1 MPGEDRRGA
10 GAGAPGAAS
19 APAGPAVG
27 APLAE
32 VQGQLYDLITAPE
45 GARKRLAELGRAPR
59 DLEAM
64 VRSSGQLSA
73 VERVDIYANMYFF
86 RILEVLADE
95 YAKIVT
101 LVGGDVFHN
110 LVTDYLL
117 ACRPAHPSLR
127 EVGARLP
134 AYLAY
139 HPLTEARPWLSEL
152 ARLERTRL
160 ELFDGP
166 DAEIL
171 TFDAVRAMPPEAL
184 PELALRAIPC
194 QAVVRVEHVIA
205 PLWRALEAVSDE
217 THADEGRANEARTA
231 RIDSDAGRNEGRP
244 QQDHHSTDPPRSVET
259 ILVWRQAFNVFHRV
273 LDPDEVPCLSL
284 VEAGATFATLC
295 ERLSEGRAAEA
306 AAQRAY
312 ELLARWLSDGLL
324 ASVTTNTRRSPSE

>member
-1 MPGEDRRGA
+1 MPGEGRRGA
-10 GAGAPGAAS
+10 GDAPPDAAS
-19 APAGPAVG
+19 SRPGSDLG

-32 VQGQLYDLITAPE
+32 VQAHLYDLITAPE
-45 GARKRLAELGRAPR
+45 GAGKRLAELGRAPR
-59 DLEAM
+59 DLEAI
-64 VRSSGQLSA
+64 VRSSVRSSVQLSA
-73 VERVDIYANMYFF
+73 VERVDVYANMYFF

-101 LVGGDVFHN
+101 LVGGDAFHN

-134 AYLAY
+134 AYLAH

-166 DAEIL
+166 DAETL
-171 TFDAVRAMPPEAL
+171 TLDSVRAMPPEAL
-184 PELALRAIPC
+184 PELPLRAIPC
-194 QAVVRVEHVIA
+194 QAVVRVEYAIA
-205 PLWRALEAVSDE
+205 PLWRALEAISDE

-231 RIDSDAGRNEGRP
+231 PAHSDVDPDAGSSEGRP
-244 QQDHHSTDPPRSVET
+244 QRDHRPEDPSRSAET

-273 LDPDEVPCLSL
+273 LDPDEVACLSL
-284 VEAGATFATLC
+284 VEAGATFAAVC

-306 AAQRAY
+306 AAQRAF
-312 ELLARWLSDGLL
+312 ELLSRWLSDGVL
-324 ASVTTNTRRSPSE
+324 AVA